1 MRGTGGFVVVAVTLS
16 MLALSA
22 EARAQIVGN
31 SGADRWVTIAARECD
46 SYQDIRGNLA
56 RNDIMESLQ
65 DLGADTLYQSGDQV
79 DPRTELRGQPKCRP
93 LVGWRFTFGSSYQSK
108 AVSGPWG

>member
-1 MRGTGGFVVVAVTLS
+1 MPQVVNVGAMRGTGGWAVVAATLGV
-16 MLALSA
+16 LALSS
-22 EARAQIVGN
+22 EARAQVVGN

-65 DLGADTLYQSGDQV
+65 NLGADTFYQSGEPV
-79 DPRTELRGQPKCRP
+79 DPRTELRG
-93 LVGWRFTFGSSYQSK
+93 
-108 AVSGPWG
+108 